1 MFGAHLKTYTPRQKS
16 VAADASRQT
25 QEYHFSVG
33 QPNTAGVAG
42 VDGLYCC
49 GCSTTGAK
57 AEILLSAAT
66 SHIFICFSS
75 KDETTAREVVASL
88 ELEGIKCWISL
99 RDVPAG
105 QNYQENIVQALEAAA
120 GMVFLFSG
128 NSNAS
133 GEVKKELSIAG
144 SLDKPVFPLRLLQVT
159 PNGALRYELA
169 IRQWID
175 IFPDKQRALRTLAET
190 IKKAAASSATAER
203 ESPRMAPIVAPATQ
217 MAPIV
222 VPGTQ
227 EFDAIRTLLARHI
240 GPIAK
245 VLVEK
250 AASQA
255 RTPDEFCEG
264 LAAHVATG
272 PERLSFMQAVRAR
285 LMVKS

>member
-1 MFGAHLKTYTPRQKS
+1 M
-16 VAADASRQT
+16 
-25 QEYHFSVG
+25 
-33 QPNTAGVAG
+33 AGVAG
-42 VDGLYCC
+42 IDGLYCC

-57 AEILLSAAT
+57 AVIPLSAAT
-66 SHIFICFSS
+66 PHIFICFSS
-75 KDETTAREVVASL
+75 KDESTAREVVEFL

-105 QNYQENIVQALEAAA
+105 QNYQENIVQAIEAAA
-120 GMVFLFSG
+120 GMVFLFSS

-133 GEVKKELSIAG
+133 GEVKKELSLAG
-144 SLDKPVFPLRLLQVT
+144 SFDKPVFPLRLLPVT
-159 PNGALRYELA
+159 PNAALRYELA

-175 IFPDKQRALRTLAET
+175 VFPDKQRALRTLAET
-190 IKKAAASSATAER
+190 IKKAAASSALGER
-203 ESPRMAPIVAPATQ
+203 DSPRVVPIVAPDAQTV
-217 MAPIV
+217 PIV
-222 VPGTQ
+222 ASGTQ

-250 AASQA
+250 AASQT
-255 RTPDEFCEG
+255 RTPDEFCER

>member
-1 MFGAHLKTYTPRQKS
+1 M
-16 VAADASRQT
+16 
-25 QEYHFSVG
+25 
-33 QPNTAGVAG
+33 AGVAG
-42 VDGLYCC
+42 IGGLYWS
-49 GCSTTGAK
+49 GCPTTGAK

-66 SHIFICFSS
+66 HIFICFSS
-75 KDETTAREVVASL
+75 KDEATAREVVELL

-105 QNYQENIVQALEAAA
+105 QNYQENIVQAIEAAA

-133 GEVKKELSIAG
+133 GEVKKELSLAG
-144 SLDKPVFPLRLLQVT
+144 SFDKPVFPLRLVPVT
-159 PNGALRYELA
+159 PNAALRYELA

-175 IFPDKQRALRTLAET
+175 VFPDKQRALRTLAET
-190 IKKAAASSATAER
+190 IKKAEANSALAER
-203 ESPRMAPIVAPATQ
+203 DSPRMAPIVAPGAQ
-217 MAPIV
+217 MVPIV
-222 VPGTQ
+222 APGTP

-255 RTPDEFCEG
+255 HTPDEFCER

-272 PERLSFMQAVRAR
+272 PARLTFTQAVRAR

>member
-1 MFGAHLKTYTPRQKS
+1 M
-16 VAADASRQT
+16 
-25 QEYHFSVG
+25 
-33 QPNTAGVAG
+33 AGVAG
-42 VDGLYCC
+42 IGGLYWL
-49 GCSTTGAK
+49 GCPTTGAK
-57 AEILLSAAT
+57 AEILLSAAA
-66 SHIFICFSS
+66 HIFICFSS
-75 KDETTAREVVASL
+75 KDEATAREVVELL

-105 QNYQENIVQALEAAA
+105 QNYQDNIVQAIEAAA

-133 GEVKKELSIAG
+133 GEVKKELSLAG
-144 SLDKPVFPLRLLQVT
+144 SFDKPVFPLRLVPVA
-159 PNGALRYELA
+159 PNAALRYELA

-175 IFPDKQRALRTLAET
+175 VFPDKQRALRTLAET
-190 IKKAAASSATAER
+190 IKKSAASSALGER
-203 ESPRMAPIVAPATQ
+203 ASPGMTTIAAPGPQ
-217 MAPIV
+217 MVPIV

-255 RTPDEFCEG
+255 HTPDEFCER

-272 PERLSFMQAVRAR
+272 PERLTFTQAVRAR